1 MNLLSSRREF
11 LCAVGATGAGMA
23 LVNPLFGAKKKSV
36 LVFTKSSAWEHD
48 VVKNVGGKPSIV
60 ERAIRGL
67 GVKNGFEVTA
77 TKDGRIFESDDLYD
91 HDAFFF
97 FTSGDLSKRGTDG
110 NWPISGLGKQALLE
124 AIEHGKGFAG
134 VHAAADTFHTQP
146 DPPDRAN
153 RYIAHGEKSD
163 VYLRMLGGEFIIHAR
178 DADPRLQTAKVIVND
193 AKFPGLEG
201 VTSPVSFKEEW
212 GSLKDFVPDI
222 HVILTLDTHGMHGE
236 CYQRAP
242 YPVTWA
248 RQHGQGRVFYA
259 SMGDRPETWEDALFL
274 NLVAGGIRWAI
285 KDVEA
290 QIPPNLQAAAPGYAD
305 IPPKSPPE
313 D

>member
-11 LCAVGATGAGMA
+11 LRLVGAAGAGVTFA
-23 LVNPLFGAKKKSV
+23 NPSFGAKKKSV
-36 LVFTKSSAWEHD
+36 LLFTKSSAWEHD
-48 VVKNVGGKPSIV
+48 VVKNVGGKPSVV

-67 GVKNGFEVTA
+67 GAKNGFEVTA
-77 TKDGRIFESDDLYD
+77 TKDGRIFESDDLYN

-97 FTSGDLSKRGTDG
+97 FTSGDLAKKGTDG
-110 NWPISGLGKQALLE
+110 NWPMSGLGKQSLLE

-146 DPPDRAN
+146 DPPDRSN

-163 VYLRMLGGEFIIHAR
+163 PYLRMLGGEYIIHAR
-178 DADPRLQTAKVIVND
+178 DVDPRLQTARVTVND

-201 VTSPVSFKEEW
+201 VASPVSFMEEW

-222 HVILTLDTHGMHGE
+222 HVILTLDTRSMHGE

-248 RQHGQGRVFYA
+248 RQHGQGRVFYS
-259 SMGDRPETWEDALFL
+259 SMGDRPETWEDVLFL
-274 NLVAGGIRWAI
+274 NLLAGGIRWVI
-285 KDVEA
+285 RDVGA
-290 QIPPNLQAAAPGYAD
+290 QIPPNLQTAAPGYGE
-305 IPPKSPPE
+305 IPPKSPP
-313 D
+313 DN

>member
-11 LCAVGATGAGMA
+11 LRVVGATGAGIVLA
-23 LVNPLFGAKKKSV
+23 DPLYGAKKKSI
-36 LVFTKSSAWEHD
+36 LLFTKSSAWEHD

-67 GVKNGFEVTA
+67 GAKNGFEVAA
-77 TKDGRIFESDDLYD
+77 TKDGRIFESDDLYN

-97 FTSGDLSKRGTDG
+97 FTSGDLTKKGTDG
-110 NWPISGLGKQALLE
+110 NWPMTALGKQTLLE

-146 DPPDRAN
+146 DPPDRSN
-153 RYIAHGEKSD
+153 RYVAHGEKSD
-163 VYLRMLGGEFIIHAR
+163 PYLRMLGSEFIIHGQ
-178 DADPRLQTAKVIVND
+178 DKDPRLQTAKVMVND

-201 VTSPVSFKEEW
+201 VASPVSFMEEW
-212 GSLKDFVPDI
+212 YSLKDFAPDI

-248 RQHGQGRVFYA
+248 RQQGQGRVFYA
-259 SMGDRPETWEDALFL
+259 AMGDRPESWEDAFLL

-285 KDVEA
+285 KDVDA
-290 QIPPNLQAAAPGYAD
+290 QIPLNLPAAAPGYAE